1 MEYTSEEM
9 IKAHIFAGLLLLAAI
24 AGCDRKPA
32 PANLLARVEDRQIT
46 VEDYTTRYIDFLRK
60 TGINDNLKVRHDFL
74 KTLVNE
80 AVILEYAR
88 QKQIH
93 KEPEL
98 QTRLQNKC
106 EQLYLDYYY
115 ENYIYPQLT
124 ISEAEL
130 REAFRR
136 SKIRLH
142 ARHLYAPTLDA
153 AFAIRKQLNQGKSFE
168 SLARELFNDP
178 TLASNG
184 GDLGWFSYDEMDP
197 NFEDAAYSMQVG
209 EISEP
214 VKTSDGYSIIQLL
227 DAEIDP
233 FITESD
239 YAKNEKWLQLQV
251 KRRKHARFLE
261 AKTDEIL
268 AQLELQFDPGGLEQ
282 LIQHFPLIRSQILD
296 EADLMESHPVEPDVV
311 LLISKNGNWTLQKAI
326 VKLAE
331 LNRKQWNRIQNED
344 DLVQAITGLVIRE
357 EIERR
362 IEEKEISNRPDVIHL
377 ANQKRDHVTLQY
389 ISEKLLDTLTISEEV
404 LRDYFEAHRD
414 EMVSSARYEIAEI
427 AVSDSVVAGT
437 LCEQLR
443 CGADFGELARSY
455 SQNERSSIQDG
466 YLGWGTLEQFGK
478 LSEKIRGSRS
488 GDLLGPIR
496 YYDKYMVLKV
506 LDVQEPVP
514 LEFDDARRLIE
525 SRVKPQAFHDAYYRM
540 MNSARTELTIEIES
554 GLVDKLNID
563 IKRGKS

>member
-1 MEYTSEEM
+1 MILLPYHLNLLEYTSEEM

-311 LLISKNGNWTLQKAI
+311 LLI
-326 VKLAE
+326 
-331 LNRKQWNRIQNED
+331 
-344 DLVQAITGLVIRE
+344 
-357 EIERR
+357 
-362 IEEKEISNRPDVIHL
+362 
-377 ANQKRDHVTLQY
+377 
-389 ISEKLLDTLTISEEV
+389 
-404 LRDYFEAHRD
+404 
-414 EMVSSARYEIAEI
+414 
-427 AVSDSVVAGT
+427 
-437 LCEQLR
+437 
-443 CGADFGELARSY
+443 
-455 SQNERSSIQDG
+455 
-466 YLGWGTLEQFGK
+466 
-478 LSEKIRGSRS
+478 
-488 GDLLGPIR
+488 
-496 YYDKYMVLKV
+496 
-506 LDVQEPVP
+506 
-514 LEFDDARRLIE
+514 
-525 SRVKPQAFHDAYYRM
+525 
-540 MNSARTELTIEIES
+540 
-554 GLVDKLNID
+554 
-563 IKRGKS
+563 

>member
-1 MEYTSEEM
+1 MEYTREEM
-9 IKAHIFAGLLLLAAI
+9 IKAQIFAGLLFLAAI
-24 AGCDRKPA
+24 AGCDRRLA
-32 PANLLARVEDRQIT
+32 STNLLARVEDRQIT
-46 VEDYTTRYIDFLRK
+46 IEDYTERYIGFLRK

-93 KEPEL
+93 KKPEV

-124 ISEAEL
+124 VSEAEL

-136 SKIRLH
+136 SKIRLR
-142 ARHLYAPTLDA
+142 ARHLYAPTLDE
-153 AFAIRKQLNQGKSFE
+153 AFAIRQQLNQGKSFE

-178 TLASNG
+178 TLAATG

-261 AKTDEIL
+261 ARTDEIL
-268 AQLELQFDPGGLEQ
+268 AQLELRFDPGGLEQ
-282 LIQHFPLIRSQILD
+282 LMQHFPLIRAQILNK
-296 EADLMESHPVEPDVV
+296 ADLMESHPVAPEGV
-311 LLISKNGNWTLQKAI
+311 LLYSKNGNWTLQKAVI
-326 VKLAE
+326 KLAE
-331 LNRKQWNRIQNED
+331 LNRRQWNRIQNDD

-362 IEEKEISNRPDVIHL
+362 IEEKEINNRPDVIQL
-377 ANQKRDHVTLQY
+377 ASQKRDHVILQY
-389 ISEKLLDTLTISEEV
+389 IGEKLLDTLTISEEV

-414 EMVSSARYEIAEI
+414 EMVSSERYEIAEI
-427 AVSDSVVAGT
+427 AVPDSLTAGR
-437 LCEQLR
+437 LCERLR
-443 CGADFGELARSY
+443 SGADFGELARSY
-455 SQNERSSIQDG
+455 SQSERSSSQNG

-478 LSEKIRGSRS
+478 LSEKIRGSRT
-488 GDLLGPIR
+488 GDILGPIR

-506 LDVQEPVP
+506 LDVHEPVP

-525 SRVKPQAFHDAYYRM
+525 SRLKPQAFHDAYYRI
-540 MNSARTELTIEIES
+540 MNSARTELTIKIES